1 MDTLGAYLQQFV
13 SKLITMQP
21 LQYFT
26 VLKLVKTGFKFR
38 RTLRLQAMSYN
49 WTGDVAEASRW
60 MVLRGDRFYCTR
72 QSTATKSLCV
82 SHLFA
87 LPKFH
92 NDCTPTSLPINTS
105 ATAAKFDRNARKI
118 LTHWHVDT
126 QPRIYFNIL
135 QPRRSIVGVGKYNT

>member
-49 WTGDVAEASRW
+49 
-60 MVLRGDRFYCTR
+60 
-72 QSTATKSLCV
+72 
-82 SHLFA
+82 
-87 LPKFH
+87 
-92 NDCTPTSLPINTS
+92 
-105 ATAAKFDRNARKI
+105 
-118 LTHWHVDT
+118 
-126 QPRIYFNIL
+126 
-135 QPRRSIVGVGKYNT
+135 